1 MGTTNHGTQ
10 AVSHKYYEEVI
21 ANNRNVRLV
30 DIIPRGIY
38 SGGYLEKSG
47 DYECQIPDITVE
59 LGDDDV
65 QVRVKTSAVAVI
77 NDSTLDSGS
86 ISVSTPYIVLRWAYV
101 AVQNN
106 YMEIHAIADVASA
119 QANDIIVGKIIF
131 VSSKVDSF
139 DYSDR
144 TLLNVQNLYLQPR
157 SLGSLYVGL
166 RSGRVH
172 TSTGCVTIQEP
183 SVGPFDVPAY
193 PSNRIDLI
201 YVDDNGV
208 PQILKGT
215 LAVVPVVPSYAG
227 KLVIAEV
234 TVGNGVSSIL
244 ASKIKDVRAFL
255 TPQSSI
261 PNNSVT
267 VAKLKRY
274 DSGWFAIG
282 TSVTYTK
289 AHGLGAEP
297 PIVLV
302 YIAEYSNGSGRR
314 ASANGS
320 TDVRDIGSYP
330 IGVGTTI
337 CKVDATNVKIRTGSM
352 SVAHVF
358 GESGVLWNPTSA
370 YARIIA
376 IE

>member
-10 AVSHKYYEEVI
+10 KVSCSYYEEVT

-65 QVRVKTSAVAVI
+65 QVRVKTSTVVVI

-106 YMEIHAIADVASA
+106 YMEIHAIASVASA

-131 VSSKVDSF
+131 ATGKVDSF

-172 TSTGCVTIQEP
+172 SSIGCVTIQEP
-183 SVGPFDVPAY
+183 TVGPFSVPGS
-193 PSNRIDLI
+193 PFSRIDLI
-201 YVDDNGV
+201 YIDTAGV
-208 PQILKGT
+208 PQIAQGT
-215 LAVVPVVPSYAG
+215 PGVSPAVPSYAG
-227 KLVIAEV
+227 RLVIAEV
-234 TVGNGVSSIL
+234 TMVNGGTTIP
-244 ASKIKDVRAFL
+244 ASRIKDVRAFL

-267 VAKLKRY
+267 VAKMKTY
-274 DSGWFAIG
+274 DSGWFAIS
-282 TSVTYTK
+282 TSQTYTK
-289 AHGLGAEP
+289 AHGLLAEP
-297 PIVLV
+297 KLTFC
-302 YIAEYSNGSGRR
+302 YIAENSDGSGRR
-314 ASANGS
+314 TGANGS
-320 TDVRDIGSYP
+320 SLFVHDNFNVYAY
-330 IGVGTTI
+330 GTSI
-337 CKVDATNVKIRTGSM
+337 CKVDQTNIKIRTGIQSL
-352 SVAHVF
+352 ALIRD
-358 GESGVLWNPTSA
+358 ESGAVWIPASA